1 MVREV
6 SLALP
11 ELMIVAVIVGLPILV
26 IVFVVG
32 LVRSASG
39 KGHLPPPPPPPPARV
54 PPPGHGE

>member
-39 KGHLPPPPPPPPARV
+39 KGHLPPPPPPARV